1 MNFRQRLDR
10 VSPERET
17 VITIGVFDGVHRG
30 HAHLL
35 QHLITAAGPACQP
48 TVITFANHPVTV
60 LQPGRQVSQITTL
73 ERKERLIREKGIEQI
88 ISLEFTEELAHLSAR
103 EFVGLLQEKLRM
115 KGLVIGS
122 DFALGRDREGNSARL
137 MELGGEM
144 GFDVEIVEPLLLGD
158 LLVKSRVIRQ
168 RLNDGDVAVSNQ
180 LLGRTFSM
188 AGPVITGDRRGR
200 TLGFPTANVNVNKTM
215 AHPAD
220 GIYATWALV
229 DGERRPS
236 ATSIGV
242 RPTFGLTERLVE
254 VYILDFD
261 GDLYGRELEVEFVDK
276 LRDQETFSSLDALVE
291 QINRDVANTRETLA
305 ISGGG
310 NGP

>member
-261 GDLYGRELEVEFVDK
+261 GDLYGQELEVEFVDK